1 MIVEHAVLN
10 VTPGNEE
17 EFIEAVNEGLPL
29 LAETEG
35 FLSATISRGIES
47 PSTFILDVEWTSVE
61 AHTEGFRGSERFAQ
75 WKASM
80 THSRWWSTLPRSL
93 THEPRYLQAGQS
105 SIVMTPIT
113 SSTVMT
119 NTGIA
124 AMRIGHVVV

>member
-17 EFIEAVNEGLPL
+17 EFIAAVNEGLPL

-75 WKASM
+75 WKAL
-80 THSRWWSTLPRSL
+80 TLPRSL
-93 THEPRYLQAGQS
+93 THEPRCLQAGQS

>member
-10 VTPGNEE
+10 VKPGNEE
-17 EFIEAVNEGLPL
+17 EFIAAVNEGLPL

-75 WKASM
+75 WKA
-80 THSRWWSTLPRSL
+80 L
-93 THEPRYLQAGQS
+93 THHFYDPF
-105 SIVMTPIT
+105 P
-113 SSTVMT
+113 
-119 NTGIA
+119 
-124 AMRIGHVVV
+124 VVEHFAPVADA